1 MSYLMQKISPVDL
14 SAHVIIFNVF
24 CEFFINHCSDHLVAV
39 LIVFLIFT
47 CFYCTVN
54 LLIIMEQFNN
64 CHYYQTR
71 RNLVLDI
78 LESHANPVTLKELKS
93 KH

>member
-1 MSYLMQKISPVDL
+1 MKKNSFVDL
-14 SAHVIIFNVF
+14 SAHVIIFSVF
-24 CEFFINHCSDHLVAV
+24 CEFFNNHCSDRLVAV
-39 LIVFLIFT
+39 LLGFLIFT

-78 LESHANPVTLKELKS
+78 LESHNNPVTLKELKS
-93 KH
+93 KY